1 MAHPGF
7 NLGRVTTS
15 GTAAFAAR
23 IRGLTKRYGE
33 TPALQ
38 DVDLEVAPGE
48 LRGLLGLNGAGKTTL
63 LRTMFGL
70 VRADAGS
77 VQLLGRAV
85 HTGTRQPLSGV
96 AGFVEE
102 PTFYGYLTGRANLEV
117 LTGLDD
123 HPSTGIDD
131 ALERVG
137 LSGRA
142 DDRVAGYSTG
152 MRQRLGI
159 AAALLREPRLLLL
172 DEPTSGL
179 DPAGMRAVASLLR
192 ELTARGVA
200 VILSSHLIGELE
212 GLCHTYTILRSGRV
226 VWDGR
231 ASQLESRSP
240 GGVYLL
246 VTGDDAQ
253 AIAIASHHD
262 RVTAQAAGETAGVHL
277 AVDAE
282 GLDAYVTALVRAGL
296 VPRRLELLASPLE
309 TMFFS
314 LTSDEPAGPLSWV
327 ATRDHLRAQAEAIG

>member
-1 MAHPGF
+1 M
-7 NLGRVTTS
+7 TTP
-15 GTAAFAAR
+15 GTAAPAAR

-77 VQLLGRAV
+77 VQLLGRPV
-85 HTGTRQPLSGV
+85 QTTGRRPLSGV

-102 PTFYGYLTGRANLEV
+102 PAFYGYLTGRANLE
-117 LTGLDD
+117 LLADLDD
-123 HPSTGIDD
+123 HASIGIDD
-131 ALERVG
+131 ALGRVG

-179 DPAGMRAVASLLR
+179 DPAGMRAVANLLR
-192 ELTARGVA
+192 ELTGRGVA

-212 GLCHTYTILRSGRV
+212 GLCDTYTILRSGRV
-226 VWDGR
+226 VWDGP
-231 ASQLESRSP
+231 ASQLEARSP
-240 GGVYLL
+240 GAVYLL
-246 VTGDDAQ
+246 VTNDDAQ
-253 AIAIASHHD
+253 AISLAADHA
-262 RVTAQAAGETAGVHL
+262 RVTAHPAGDTAGVHL
-277 AVDAE
+277 TVDAG
-282 GLDAYVTALVRAGL
+282 GLDDYVTALVRAGL
-296 VPRRLELLASPLE
+296 VPRRLELLVSPLE
-309 TMFFS
+309 TVFFS
-314 LTSDEPAGPLSWV
+314 LTTDGPGDPLSSV
-327 ATRDHLRAQAEAIG
+327 AAQDHLRAEAEAIPWAPR